1 MTVVTP
7 DGATHVVTDRPAPR
21 PPIDCFYVYPTVSQS
36 SGVNAPLR
44 SAPEIVATVRAQAAL
59 FATECRLFVPL
70 YRQVTVAALTS
81 GRFADPH
88 ANAIALADLRAA
100 WHDYLAHD
108 NDGRGVVLIG
118 HSQGAMQLTK
128 LIRSDIDGDATTRA
142 RLVSAIL
149 LGGNVTVPAGKTAG
163 GDFSHIP
170 TCTSAGEFGCLVAY
184 SSFATT
190 PPLISF
196 FGRAAPG
203 QQVVCVDPAALLGRR
218 HISPIVP
225 TRATAGA
232 ILSGN
237 LPAAARFSTGYVS
250 FPGALRARCVDS
262 ASAHVLHVSGRVN
275 GRPVST
281 LQTLGSA
288 WGLHI
293 ADVNLEL
300 GDLLALVSRESS
312 AWAAA
317 HPVHR

>member
-1 MTVVTP
+1 MTP
-7 DGATHVVTDRPAPR
+7 RGAPHVVTTRPASR

-36 SGVNAPLR
+36 SHLNAPLR

-59 FATECRLFVPL
+59 FATECRLFIPL

-88 ANAIALADLRAA
+88 ANAVALADLRAA

-108 NDGRGVVLIG
+108 NRGRGVVLIG

-128 LIRSDIDGDATTRA
+128 LIRDDIDTDATARA
-142 RLVSAIL
+142 LLVSAFL
-149 LGGNVTVPAGKTAG
+149 LGGNITVPAGKTVG
-163 GDFSHIP
+163 GDFTSIP
-170 TCTSAGEFGCLVAY
+170 TCTSASQLGCLVAY

-190 PPLISF
+190 PPLIAF
-196 FGRAAPG
+196 FGRTTPG
-203 QQVVCVDPAALLGRR
+203 RQVVCVNPAALLGRR

-225 TRATAGA
+225 TKTTAGA

-237 LPAAARFSTGYVS
+237 LPVTARYSTGYVS
-250 FPGALRARCVDS
+250 FPNALRASCVDS
-262 ASAHVLHVSGRVN
+262 AGAHVLHVSGRI
-275 GRPVST
+275 GGQPVAS

-300 GDLLALVSRESS
+300 GDLLALVSQESH
-312 AWAAA
+312 AWASR
-317 HPVHR
+317 HPASRRHR